1 MVSPDQK
8 HMLDVLEQ
16 QKQQQHKID
25 RILKVVL
32 PIMGFLIAVMC
43 ANYNQLSTICT
54 IVIAIV
60 ALWMVGIRHQR
71 LWVWTTIVAVYCL
84 ADNLYSYG
92 SFNMNKFAIQFG
104 TITTFMWITGIS
116 RPYIDRWLMISEEK
130 QQHK

>member
-130 QQHK
+130 QQNK

>member
-43 ANYNQLSTICT
+43 ANYNQISTICT

-130 QQHK
+130 QQNK